1 VYRHGVGTAAVTVGF
16 VTWALSWALGV
27 GLVADAMDVECRD
40 SPCFVS
46 APERT
51 QHIAMA
57 LALVPAVV
65 PGVLV
70 ILLWRRH
77 AGRKGDPA

>member
-1 VYRHGVGTAAVTVGF
+1 M
-16 VTWALSWALGV
+16 TWALSWAIGV
-27 GLVADAMDVECRD
+27 HFVADAMDAECRD

-51 QHIAMA
+51 QAVAMA

-65 PGVLV
+65 AGILVVVL
-70 ILLWRRH
+70 LRRF
-77 AGRKGDPA
+77 ANRKTDPP

>member
-1 VYRHGVGTAAVTVGF
+1 MAVGF

-27 GLVADAMDVECRD
+27 RFVADAMDAECRD

-51 QHIAMA
+51 QVVAMA

-65 PGVLV
+65 AGVLV
-70 ILLWRRH
+70 VALWRRYSTEP
-77 AGRKGDPA
+77 ADPT